1 MDIICNSLIL
11 LSHDK
16 YLYYNQLC
24 QRDVKYLEK
33 SKQGLYS
40 TDYCIKAQIR
50 DYKVKLNKENYV
62 ENLGEKPYR
71 EPKDKFVQTS
81 VKWRKKCILTL
92 YQELML

>member
-50 DYKVKLNKENYV
+50 DYKAKLNKQICENKHIG
-62 ENLGEKPYR
+62 NRKI
-71 EPKDKFVQTS
+71 KFVQTS
-81 VKWRKKCILTL
+81 VKWRKNCILTL
-92 YQELML
+92 YQELIL